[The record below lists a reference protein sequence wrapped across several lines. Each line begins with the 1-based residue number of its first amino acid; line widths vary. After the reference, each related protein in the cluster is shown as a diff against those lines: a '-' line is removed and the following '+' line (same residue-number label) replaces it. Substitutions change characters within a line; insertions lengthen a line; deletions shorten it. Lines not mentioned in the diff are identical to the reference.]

1 MELIIIIIIIV
12 FVFYLYGKS
21 NEPGNDYSVSNDS
34 KPHRKIDIDRS
45 SSIPKPY
52 KSYSEKKYTKH
63 KKYPD
68 NKFGLIQ
75 RCIDDG
81 VDIKFTYKREDGQIS
96 SRTVTPEALYWGN
109 KEIELS
115 GKKQRVCYLEA
126 FCHLRNDD
134 RTFILDRITNL
145 KKNEY

>member
-21 NEPGNDYSVSNDS
+21 NETGNDYSVSNDS

-68 NKFGLIQ
+68 NTYGLIQ
-75 RCIDDG
+75 RCIDEG
-81 VDIKFTYKREDGQIS
+81 EDIKFTYKREDGQIS
-96 SRTVTPEALYWGN
+96 SRVVTPEVIYWGN
-109 KEIELS
+109 SQSLNAGKTVRTCYIE
-115 GKKQRVCYLEA
+115 G

-134 RTFILDRITNL
+134 RTFIIDRMSNVRKI
-145 KKNEY
+145 